1 MNRSLIVKILGII
14 LLIESFFMIPSL
26 AISLYMQ
33 DGSSIGFIVTIILLI
48 IVGALTRFIET
59 KHRTLAPADGLVIV
73 TYAWILVSIFGSL
86 PLIIDMNMSFPD
98 AFFEIVSGFT
108 TTGASVINNIESF
121 PKSVVLWRSI
131 THWIGGMGILV
142 FTVSLLPKLGVGG
155 FQIFKRESPGPVKGK
170 IEAKTSD
177 TAKKLYIIYVV
188 ITILLF
194 LCLKIFGMDVFDAL
208 VHTLGVVGTGGF
220 SSKNT
225 SIMGYSTPII
235 FTMSFFMIVCGNNF
249 SIYYSLYR
257 RRFNEII
264 KNEELRLY
272 LFITIAAIL
281 LISIDLYL
289 KGVASPFKSFRD
301 ATFQVTSIES
311 TSGFV
316 STDYD
321 LWPSFSKYIL
331 FVLMFI
337 GSCAGST
344 AGGLKVIRIVVL
356 FKSIK
361 REIKRVI
368 HPRAIL
374 PISLNGRI
382 LSEELVQGING
393 FFGIYMI
400 VFVFSVGLITLSGED
415 LITSMSSVVTML
427 SNVGPGFA
435 SVGPTKNFYYF
446 NDFFKIYF
454 AFLML
459 LGRLE
464 FFTVLAI
471 FSRKKYFK
479 EKVLKWKYW

>member
-1 MNRSLIVKILGII
+1 M
-14 LLIESFFMIPSL
+14 
-26 AISLYMQ
+26 
-33 DGSSIGFIVTIILLI
+33 
-48 IVGALTRFIET
+48 
-59 KHRTLAPADGLVIV
+59 
-73 TYAWILVSIFGSL
+73 
-86 PLIIDMNMSFPD
+86 
-98 AFFEIVSGFT
+98 
-108 TTGASVINNIESF
+108 
-121 PKSVVLWRSI
+121 
-131 THWIGGMGILV
+131 
-142 FTVSLLPKLGVGG
+142 
-155 FQIFKRESPGPVKGK
+155 
-170 IEAKTSD
+170 
-177 TAKKLYIIYVV
+177 
-188 ITILLF
+188 
-194 LCLKIFGMDVFDAL
+194 
-208 VHTLGVVGTGGF
+208 
-220 SSKNT
+220 
-225 SIMGYSTPII
+225 
-235 FTMSFFMIVCGNNF
+235 
-249 SIYYSLYR
+249 
-257 RRFNEII
+257 
-264 KNEELRLY
+264 RLY

-479 EKVLKWKYW
+479 EKVLK